1 MRALRRAAFVVA
13 ALAAPLQPAA
23 AQVWGTLGADG
34 ALARVH
40 LHASGSG
47 IGEALSGV
55 AAEGQGRIQLGA
67 LVVQAT
73 YAQGHL
79 AADSGAAAA
88 RDLVQ
93 ASLAV
98 AARPLPWLAVAAGPQ
113 LRAYAAAGATE
124 RWVFWKV
131 SARAAGPVIF
141 GTLRAHAEGWIAL
154 ASSVNTAL
162 GAGGARGGEAGLTML
177 VPHTALWARFAYV
190 VDQARMKNGARIE
203 TLESVVLSVG
213 LGVR

>member
-1 MRALRRAAFVVA
+1 MRALGRAAVVLA
-13 ALAAPLQPAA
+13 ALAAPWRPAA
-23 AQVWGTLGADG
+23 AQVWGRLGADG

-47 IGEALSGV
+47 IAETLSGV
-55 AAEGQGRIQLGA
+55 VAEGQGRVQLGSF
-67 LVVQAT
+67 VVQAT
-73 YAQGHL
+73 YAQGRL

-88 RDLVQ
+88 RDVVQ

-98 AARPLPWLAVAAGPQ
+98 AARPLPWLTVAAGPL
-113 LRAYAAAGATE
+113 LRAYAAAGTTE
-124 RWVFWKV
+124 RWVFWRAR
-131 SARAAGPVIF
+131 ARAAGPVIF

-154 ASSVNTAL
+154 ASSVNTDL

-177 VPHTALWARFAYV
+177 VPNTALWARFAYV

-203 TLESVVLSVG
+203 TLESVVLSIG